1 MNAPIA
7 IKIECAKGEMMNTMQ
22 NIQNKYALPPCIMDG
37 VISSILENVR
47 AESKLELLN
56 SANAMLEETNK
67 ELERAREEAKK
78 VLGPGPE

>member
-1 MNAPIA
+1 MNTPIA

-22 NIQNKYALPPCIMDG
+22 NIQDKYALPPCIMDG
-37 VISSILENVR
+37 VISSMLESVR

-56 SANAMLEETNK
+56 GANAMLEETNK